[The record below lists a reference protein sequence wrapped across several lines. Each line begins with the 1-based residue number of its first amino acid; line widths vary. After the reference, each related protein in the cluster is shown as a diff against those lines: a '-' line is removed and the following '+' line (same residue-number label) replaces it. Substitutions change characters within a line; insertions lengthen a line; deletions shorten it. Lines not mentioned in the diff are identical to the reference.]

1 MKNKIILVTGD
12 PNSINSEIIYKS
24 WRTLNSSVK
33 KRLYVIT
40 NFNLL
45 KKQLQKLKFNIN
57 LSKVKNINEYSNKK
71 GLKIIDV
78 KLFFKEPFNVS
89 YKAASKFVINS
100 LNLAHKLALNK
111 NVAGIINCPISKK
124 LLITEKIGV
133 TEFLAAKCG
142 VKNNREVMV
151 IKNKKLAVCPVTT
164 HIDVK
169 QINKEIN
176 QNKIINKVKTC
187 NTWFIKKYK
196 KKPKIGI
203 LGLNPHNA
211 ELRKNSEEIRIII
224 PAVRKLKTIGINI
237 KGPLVADTLFMSDYK
252 KFDIIFGMYH
262 DQIITPFKTLFKF
275 DAINITV
282 GLKYLRV
289 SPDHGVASEL
299 VGKNKANP
307 LSLIKCIDFINKY

>member
-1 MKNKIILVTGD
+1 MRNKIILVTGD

-33 KRLYVIT
+33 KKIYIIT

-45 KKQLQKLKFNIN
+45 KKQFQKLKFNIN
-57 LSKVKNINEYSNKK
+57 LIKVKNISEYSNKK
-71 GLKIIDV
+71 DLKIIDV
-78 KLFFKEPFNVS
+78 KLLFKDPFNVS
-89 YKAASKFVINS
+89 YKEATKFVINS

-124 LLITEKIGV
+124 LLITKKIGV
-133 TEFLAAKCG
+133 TEFLAAKCNI
-142 VKNNREVMV
+142 KNNKEVMV

-187 NTWFIKKYK
+187 NSWYIAKFK
-196 KKPKIGI
+196 KKPNIGI

-237 KGPLVADTLFMSDYK
+237 KGPLVADTLFMNDYK

-299 VGKNKANP
+299 IGKNKANP
-307 LSLIKCIDFINKY
+307 MSLVKCIDFINKY